1 MSLEERFHQ
10 RCLNLADAVTAARGP
25 YPGYFVRGL
34 ERDGAVAKVKRL
46 VLEPPSSTF
55 KELVLI
61 GRLDL
66 AVEAVIQEPQ
76 WFSLFDEE
84 TRHKARDRLV
94 DAGWK

>member
-10 RCLNLADAVTAARGP
+10 RCLNLADAVSAATGS
-25 YPGYFVRGL
+25 YPGYLALGL
-34 ERDGAVAKVKRL
+34 ERNGAVAAVKGL
-46 VLEPPSSTF
+46 VDRGPSKRF
-55 KELVLI
+55 RELSLKQ
-61 GRLDL
+61 RLDL
-66 AVEAVIQEPQ
+66 TVEAVIQEPQ